1 MKKVMGLNPGYLLKS
16 SLLYYRS
23 TLTDSEQFWND
34 RFDEALD
41 TWRESGIL
49 DDNEK
54 PSDDVDATVNFDPTA
69 KINVYPDETANESI
83 LQTASFVEEHLKSLC
98 KLEWVIRSQLTL

>member
-1 MKKVMGLNPGYLLKS
+1 MNYN
-16 SLLYYRS
+16 RS

-54 PSDDVDATVNFDPTA
+54 PSDDVDATVNFYPTANFDPTA

-98 KLEWVIRSQLTL
+98 KYTQLFSVCKKRVC